1 MPDQLL
7 PNEGIAQQLASILS
21 APIPG
26 LLPWTLILWV
36 NDITPDADTVLGDL
50 VEATFPGY
58 ARATLSR
65 ADWTVPVVHSGCAH
79 STWGTDPILWFVTG
93 PTSDVVYG
101 YAMVDLILGVLRT
114 VQRFDNADIQPL
126 APGQRIAL
134 LPEYTLTSAPCP

>member
-7 PNEGIAQQLASILS
+7 PDEGIAQQLESILS

-26 LLPWTLILWV
+26 LLPWTLILWT
-36 NDITPDADTVLGDL
+36 NDVVPDANTVLADL

-58 ARATLSR
+58 SRATLSR
-65 ADWTVPVVHSGCAH
+65 AAWTTPTVNSGCAH

-93 PTSDVVYG
+93 PTDNTVYG
-101 YAMVDLILGVLRT
+101 YAMCDLILGVLRT
-114 VQRFDNADIQPL
+114 VQRFDDADIQPL
-126 APGQRIAL
+126 MPGQRIAL